1 MGMTEALDL
10 VRSGVS
16 QSEAARRAGVSRDA
30 LGRAVRKGNT
40 AKPAKT
46 TKTAKSDR
54 PLTGKFG
61 QVAVVKEEIALETAR
76 AALDLYRRGVHYLD
90 AARELGVSFP
100 TYYRAVKRGREA
112 AREALQDDAD
122 EFRAWETEQGRR
134 TIDRLVQDAVT
145 AREEGNIAA
154 AVAAEKA
161 ALAARARLSALW
173 GADAPV
179 KVESKVEAGPDL
191 LGALAASLAAQ
202 GPALLAMGN
211 GGTMGDDGDG

>member
-1 MGMTEALDL
+1 MATRRESDAKKPA
-10 VRSGVS
+10 SGAKPRESARKPAPKKARESDDAKAKRAGRHAARNQEQVD
-16 QSEAARRAGVSRDA
+16 QGITTARRALELHRD
-30 LGRAVRKGNT
+30 
-40 AKPAKT
+40 
-46 TKTAKSDR
+46 
-54 PLTGKFG
+54 
-61 QVAVVKEEIALETAR
+61 
-76 AALDLYRRGVHYLD
+76 GVHHID
-90 AARELGVSFP
+90 AAAELRCSVSA
-100 TYYRAVKRGREA
+100 YYRAVERGRQA
-112 AREALQDDAD
+112 AREALTETALD
-122 EFRAWETEQGRR
+122 FREWETEGGRR
-134 TIDRLVQDAVT
+134 AVARLLKDADT
-145 AREEGNIAA
+145 ARQDGNIAA

>member
-1 MGMTEALDL
+1 MTEALDL

-30 LGRAVRKGNT
+30 LGRAVRKSLD
-40 AKPAKT
+40 AKPTTRDRGALASGGPVRAKVE
-46 TKTAKSDR
+46 A
-54 PLTGKFG
+54 
-61 QVAVVKEEIALETAR
+61 QEVIALETAR

-122 EFRAWETEQGRR
+122 EFRVWETEQGRR
-134 TIDRLVQDAVT
+134 TIDRLVQDAAV

-179 KVESKVEAGPDL
+179 KLESKVEAGPDL

-202 GPALLAMGN
+202 GPALLNMGN